1 MLIGS
6 AVSGAASLIGGKM
19 ASSASKNAAQ
29 AQIDASNKA
38 QAFNQQVF
46 NTQQQ
51 ALAPYQ
57 AAGQDALSR
66 LTAMRNT
73 QPLAQQA
80 QGYVN
85 AARYGQ
91 MPAQSPWPTG
101 PQMQQPQGG
110 GGMPQP
116 QGGGGGAMVTLRAPT
131 GETQAVPAQLA
142 DQLIAMHPGTQR
154 VG

>member
-1 MLIGS
+1 MPIGIGAAMLIGS
-6 AVSGAASLIGGKM
+6 AVSGGAAVAGAKM
-19 ASSASKNAAQ
+19 ASNASKNAAQ

-110 GGMPQP
+110 GG
-116 QGGGGGAMVTLRAPT
+116 GMVTVRAPT
-131 GETQAVPAQLA
+131 GETQQVPQAMAQ
-142 DQLIAMHPGTQR
+142 QLVQR
-154 VG
+154 GAQIVG